1 MTNINRDF
9 IVDYVQG
16 LTADRDIS
24 FQAMEAYASENY
36 VPIIETELAQFL
48 SVLVKIKKP
57 RRILEIGTA
66 IGYSSLIMCD
76 ALDGN
81 CKITTIEKD
90 SSMAEMA
97 RENIIKMGYEDM
109 IEVIL
114 GDGEDVIETLTGDY
128 DLIFI
133 DASKGHYKS
142 FFDKSVKLLSEE
154 GIVVSDN
161 VLFKG
166 MIANDELVN
175 KRMKTIVKRLR
186 AYLEYITNLEG
197 YTSSIIPI
205 ADGIAITYKEV

>member
-9 IVDYVQG
+9 IVEYIQG
-16 LTADRDIS
+16 LTPSRDS
-24 FQAMEAYASENY
+24 KLEAMEKYASENY

-48 SVLVKIKKP
+48 SVLVKVKKP
-57 RRILEIGTA
+57 KRILEIGTA
-66 IGYSSLIMCD
+66 IGYSALIMCD
-76 ALDGN
+76 ALEGD
-81 CKITTIEKD
+81 CHITTIEKD
-90 SSMAEMA
+90 SLMAEIA
-97 RENIIKMGYEDM
+97 KENIEEMGYKDK
-109 IEVIL
+109 IEVLL
-114 GDGEDVIETLTGDY
+114 GAGEDVIETLTGEY

-133 DASKGHYKS
+133 DASKGHYKT
-142 FFDKSVKLLSEE
+142 FFNKSVKLLSEE
-154 GIVVSDN
+154 GLVVSDN

-186 AYLEYITNLEG
+186 AYLQYITNLEG